1 MTQPNAVAGPS
12 HAGHSLVHND
22 LSATAALAT
31 GIGELSLAYLAPDPA
46 PLPPLHRHLQSRLD
60 KNMNT
65 TAPPRPRSM
74 IHPTHDLLGRY
85 GILPVYDEFVRPFT
99 TSAPSAIEDKGKR
112 KEDEADEGRH
122 GPKEGLFQ
130 HGYKAFIKDL
140 GLGKHN
146 HKKDTFLTDL
156 MQMPEK
162 QPVQVAKLD
171 RSTLLHAF
179 RLKEG
184 GVPGFNTSALTGDDK
199 ERKKKV
205 RAVIHLFPLIR
216 THMPLINYRIQFAS
230 RCLQKKKRPIDPSQP
245 SAPTTPA
252 AGPSTPGTAA
262 APIRRPTGP
271 LPPSQLA
278 SSHVP
283 SAQQTPQRPSQQ
295 QSSQQRHPLPANPKT
310 AATVRPPGAGVGTG
324 GGTVKRKDR
333 EDGVNGHVGN
343 MGGNMGTGGTGL
355 KPAKKRKMD
364 PMAFAPGHH
373 HHAQPVQQPTPH
385 Y

>member
-12 HAGHSLVHND
+12 HAGQSSVHSDPL
-22 LSATAALAT
+22 ALAA
-31 GIGELSLAYLAPDPA
+31 GIGGLSLAYLAPDPA
-46 PLPPLHRHLQSRLD
+46 PL
-60 KNMNT
+60 
-65 TAPPRPRSM
+65 RPRSS
-74 IHPTHDLLGRY
+74 IHPTHDLLGKY

-99 TSAPSAIEDKGKR
+99 MSAPSIVEDKGKR
-112 KEDEADEGRH
+112 KEDEGEEGRH

-156 MQMPEK
+156 MQIPEK
-162 QPVQVAKLD
+162 QPVQVVKLD
-171 RSTLLHAF
+171 RSTLVHAF

-199 ERKKKV
+199 ERKKK
-205 RAVIHLFPLIR
+205 
-216 THMPLINYRIQFAS
+216 
-230 RCLQKKKRPIDPSQP
+230 KKKRPIDPSQP
-245 SAPTTPA
+245 SAPATPA
-252 AGPSTPGTAA
+252 AGPSTPGAA
-262 APIRRPTGP
+262 ASIRRPAGP

-283 SAQQTPQRPSQQ
+283 QPPSQRPTQQ
-295 QSSQQRHPLPANPKT
+295 QQAPQRHPLPANPKT
-310 AATVRPPGAGVGTG
+310 AAAAAAAARPLGAGA
-324 GGTVKRKDR
+324 GTVKRKDR

-343 MGGNMGTGGTGL
+343 MGGNMGPTGGTGL

>member
-12 HAGHSLVHND
+12 HAGQSSAHND
-22 LSATAALAT
+22 LSIATALAT
-31 GIGELSLAYLAPDPA
+31 GIGGLSLAAYLAPDPA
-46 PLPPLHRHLQSRLD
+46 P
-60 KNMNT
+60 
-65 TAPPRPRSM
+65 PRPRSS
-74 IHPTHDLLGRY
+74 IHPTQDLLGRY

-99 TSAPSAIEDKGKR
+99 TSAPSTIEDKGKR
-112 KEDEADEGRH
+112 KEDEDEGRH

-162 QPVQVAKLD
+162 QPAQVTKLD
-171 RSTLLHAF
+171 RTTLVHAF

-199 ERKKKV
+199 ERKKK
-205 RAVIHLFPLIR
+205 
-216 THMPLINYRIQFAS
+216 
-230 RCLQKKKRPIDPSQP
+230 KKKRPIDPSQP
-245 SAPTTPA
+245 SAPATPA
-252 AGPSTPGTAA
+252 AGPSTPGAA

-283 SAQQTPQRPSQQ
+283 STQQPPQRPPQQ
-295 QSSQQRHPLPANPKT
+295 QQPPQRHPLPANPK
-310 AATVRPPGAGVGTG
+310 AAAAAARPLGAGA
-324 GGTVKRKDR
+324 GTVKRKDR

-343 MGGNMGTGGTGL
+343 MGGNMGPAGGTGL

>member
-12 HAGHSLVHND
+12 HAGQSSAHD
-22 LSATAALAT
+22 LSTTMALAA
-31 GIGELSLAYLAPDPA
+31 GIGGISLAAYLAPDPA
-46 PLPPLHRHLQSRLD
+46 PL
-60 KNMNT
+60 
-65 TAPPRPRSM
+65 RPRSS

-99 TSAPSAIEDKGKR
+99 MSAPSAVEDKGKR
-112 KEDEADEGRH
+112 KEEETEEGRH

-162 QPVQVAKLD
+162 QPAQVAKLD
-171 RSTLLHAF
+171 RSTLVHAF

-199 ERKKKV
+199 ERKKK
-205 RAVIHLFPLIR
+205 
-216 THMPLINYRIQFAS
+216 
-230 RCLQKKKRPIDPSQP
+230 KKKRPIDPSQP
-245 SAPTTPA
+245 SAPATPA
-252 AGPSTPGTAA
+252 AGPSTPGATAT
-262 APIRRPTGP
+262 PIRRPTGP

-283 SAQQTPQRPSQQ
+283 PTQQSQQRPQQ
-295 QSSQQRHPLPANPKT
+295 QPPPQRHPLPANPKM
-310 AATVRPPGAGVGTG
+310 AAAARPPGAGVGTG
-324 GGTVKRKDR
+324 TVKRKDR
-333 EDGVNGHVGN
+333 EDSMNGHSGN
-343 MGGNMGTGGTGL
+343 MGGNMGPTGGTGL

>member
-22 LSATAALAT
+22 LSTTTALTT
-31 GIGELSLAYLAPDPA
+31 GIGGLSLAYLAPDPA
-46 PLPPLHRHLQSRLD
+46 P
-60 KNMNT
+60 
-65 TAPPRPRSM
+65 PRARST

-99 TSAPSAIEDKGKR
+99 TSAPSTIEDKGKR

-156 MQMPEK
+156 MQMPDK
-162 QPVQVAKLD
+162 PPVQVAKID
-171 RSTLLHAF
+171 RSTLVHAF

-205 RAVIHLFPLIR
+205 CAVIHLFPLIR

-230 RCLQKKKRPIDPSQP
+230 CCLQKKKRPIDPSQP
-245 SAPTTPA
+245 SAPATPA
-252 AGPSTPGTAA
+252 AGPSTPGAA

-295 QSSQQRHPLPANPKT
+295 QPSQQRHPLPANPKT
-310 AATVRPPGAGVGTG
+310 AAAGRPPGTGVGTG

-343 MGGNMGTGGTGL
+343 MGGNMG
-355 KPAKKRKMD
+355 
-364 PMAFAPGHH
+364 
-373 HHAQPVQQPTPH
+373 Q
-385 Y
+385 

>member
-12 HAGHSLVHND
+12 HAGQSSAHND
-22 LSATAALAT
+22 LLTATALAT
-31 GIGELSLAYLAPDPA
+31 GIGGLSLAAYLAPDPA
-46 PLPPLHRHLQSRLD
+46 P
-60 KNMNT
+60 
-65 TAPPRPRSM
+65 ARPRSS

-99 TSAPSAIEDKGKR
+99 TSAPSVEDKGKR
-112 KEDEADEGRH
+112 REDETEEGRH

-162 QPVQVAKLD
+162 QPAQVAKLD
-171 RSTLLHAF
+171 RSTLVHAF

-205 RAVIHLFPLIR
+205 RTVITSL
-216 THMPLINYRIQFAS
+216 
-230 RCLQKKKRPIDPSQP
+230 PIDPYSYAPP
-245 SAPTTPA
+245 SITESNSLRAVSRKRSARSTHPSRPPPR
-252 AGPSTPGTAA
+252 AGASTPGAGP
-262 APIRRPTGP
+262 PIRRPTGP
-271 LPPSQLA
+271 LPTSQLA
-278 SSHVP
+278 SGHVP
-283 SAQQTPQRPSQQ
+283 SAQPPQRPPQPP
-295 QSSQQRHPLPANPKT
+295 QRHPLPANPKT
-310 AATVRPPGAGVGTG
+310 AAARPPGAGVGAG
-324 GGTVKRKDR
+324 AGTVKRKDR
-333 EDGVNGHVGN
+333 EDSVNGHVGN
-343 MGGNMGTGGTGL
+343 MGGNTGSTGGTGL

>member
-12 HAGHSLVHND
+12 HAGQSLAHTD
-22 LSATAALAT
+22 LSTATALVT
-31 GIGELSLAYLAPDPA
+31 GVGGLSLAYFSPDPA
-46 PLPPLHRHLQSRLD
+46 PS
-60 KNMNT
+60 
-65 TAPPRPRSM
+65 RPRSS

-99 TSAPSAIEDKGKR
+99 TSVPSVEDKGKR

-162 QPVQVAKLD
+162 QPVQVVKLD
-171 RSTLLHAF
+171 RTTLVHAF

-205 RAVIHLFPLIR
+205 CAVIASLPID
-216 THMPLINYRIQFAS
+216 PYSYAINYRIQFAS
-230 RCLQKKKRPIDPSQP
+230 CCLQKKKRPIDPSQP
-245 SAPTTPA
+245 SAPATPA
-252 AGPSTPGTAA
+252 AGPSTPGAA
-262 APIRRPTGP
+262 ASIRRPTGP

-283 SAQQTPQRPSQQ
+283 PAQQPPQRPSQQ
-295 QSSQQRHPLPANPKT
+295 QQPPQQRHPLPANPKM
-310 AATVRPPGAGVGTG
+310 AAAAARPPGTGTG
-324 GGTVKRKDR
+324 TGMGVGTVKRKDR
-333 EDGVNGHVGN
+333 EDSVNGHAGN
-343 MGGNMGTGGTGL
+343 MGGNMGSTGGTGL
-355 KPAKKRKMD
+355 KPAKKRKMPRAMHWGSELCGVYLVHD
-364 PMAFAPGHH
+364 AFLGGPSACVGPRTWLL
-373 HHAQPVQQPTPH
+373 A
-385 Y
+385 

>member
-1 MTQPNAVAGPS
+1 MGADSTTPTTP
-12 HAGHSLVHND
+12 
-22 LSATAALAT
+22 
-31 GIGELSLAYLAPDPA
+31 
-46 PLPPLHRHLQSRLD
+46 PPLVIPTCE
-60 KNMNT
+60 T
-65 TAPPRPRSM
+65 TAPLRPRSS
-74 IHPTHDLLGRY
+74 IHPTHDLLGKY

-99 TSAPSAIEDKGKR
+99 MSAPSTVEDKGKR
-112 KEDEADEGRH
+112 KEDEGDEGRH

-162 QPVQVAKLD
+162 QPAQVVKLD
-171 RSTLLHAF
+171 RSTLVHAF

-199 ERKKKV
+199 ERKKK
-205 RAVIHLFPLIR
+205 
-216 THMPLINYRIQFAS
+216 
-230 RCLQKKKRPIDPSQP
+230 KKKRPIDPSQP
-245 SAPTTPA
+245 SAPATPA
-252 AGPSTPGTAA
+252 AGPSTPGAG

-283 SAQQTPQRPSQQ
+283 SAPPPSQRPAQQ
-295 QSSQQRHPLPANPKT
+295 QAAQRHPLPANPKT
-310 AATVRPPGAGVGTG
+310 AAAAAVAARPLGAGAGT
-324 GGTVKRKDR
+324 GTVKRKDR
-333 EDGVNGHVGN
+333 EDGVNGHAGN
-343 MGGNMGTGGTGL
+343 MGGNMGPTGGTGL

>member
-12 HAGHSLVHND
+12 QAGHSSVLND
-22 LSATAALAT
+22 LSTAAMAT
-31 GIGELSLAYLAPDPA
+31 GMGALSLEAYLAPDPA
-46 PLPPLHRHLQSRLD
+46 PS
-60 KNMNT
+60 
-65 TAPPRPRSM
+65 RPRST

-99 TSAPSAIEDKGKR
+99 TSAPSAVEDKGKR
-112 KEDEADEGRH
+112 KEDETEEGRH

-146 HKKDTFLTDL
+146 HKKDTFLTNL
-156 MQMPEK
+156 MLMPEK
-162 QPVQVAKLD
+162 QPVQIVKLD
-171 RSTLLHAF
+171 RSTLVHAF

-199 ERKKKV
+199 ERKKK
-205 RAVIHLFPLIR
+205 
-216 THMPLINYRIQFAS
+216 
-230 RCLQKKKRPIDPSQP
+230 KKKRPIDPSQP
-245 SAPTTPA
+245 SAPATPA
-252 AGPSTPGTAA
+252 GGPSTPGAA
-262 APIRRPTGP
+262 APHTTAYRPITLHP
-271 LPPSQLA
+271 QPP
-278 SSHVP
+278 
-283 SAQQTPQRPSQQ
+283 
-295 QSSQQRHPLPANPKT
+295 QQRHPLPANPK
-310 AATVRPPGAGVGTG
+310 AAAAAAAAARPPMAGTGAGVGA
-324 GGTVKRKDR
+324 GTVKRKDR
-333 EDGVNGHVGN
+333 EDGVNGHAGN
-343 MGGNMGTGGTGL
+343 IGGNMGPTGGTGL

>member
-1 MTQPNAVAGPS
+1 MMTQPNAVAGPS
-12 HAGHSLVHND
+12 HAGQPLTQSTATATVLAAGVGSHSLD
-22 LSATAALAT
+22 
-31 GIGELSLAYLAPDPA
+31 AYLPPA
-46 PLPPLHRHLQSRLD
+46 PGALPPTPPPPAISIPRNYVFIHTIAPSR
-60 KNMNT
+60 
-65 TAPPRPRSM
+65 PHSS

-99 TSAPSAIEDKGKR
+99 TSAPSGIEDKGKR

-162 QPVQVAKLD
+162 QPVQVTKLD
-171 RSTLLHAF
+171 RTTLVHAF

-199 ERKKKV
+199 ERKKK
-205 RAVIHLFPLIR
+205 
-216 THMPLINYRIQFAS
+216 
-230 RCLQKKKRPIDPSQP
+230 KKKRPIDPSQP
-245 SAPTTPA
+245 SAPVTPA
-252 AGPSTPGTAA
+252 AAGTPAPGTTV
-262 APIRRPTGP
+262 PIRRPAGP

-283 SAQQTPQRPSQQ
+283 PAQQPSQRAPQ
-295 QSSQQRHPLPANPKT
+295 QQPPQRHPLPANPK
-310 AATVRPPGAGVGTG
+310 AAAGAVRPSATGPGSATGTI
-324 GGTVKRKDR
+324 KRKDR
-333 EDGVNGHVGN
+333 EDGVNGHVGS
-343 MGGNMGTGGTGL
+343 MGGGNMGLTGGTGL
-355 KPAKKRKMD
+355 KPAKKRKMLIGVLTSFELLQD

>member
-12 HAGHSLVHND
+12 HTGQSLAHSD
-22 LSATAALAT
+22 ASIGTGTALT
-31 GIGELSLAYLAPDPA
+31 GGIGSLSLDAYLPPA
-46 PLPPLHRHLQSRLD
+46 PGVLPPLHRHLPSRILKLFMLYNSTISTAHD
-60 KNMNT
+60 NT
-65 TAPPRPRSM
+65 PHTRPTGKIWDTAK
-74 IHPTHDLLGRY
+74 
-85 GILPVYDEFVRPFT
+85 
-99 TSAPSAIEDKGKR
+99 DKGKR
-112 KEDEADEGRH
+112 KEDEADESRH

-162 QPVQVAKLD
+162 QPVQVVKLD
-171 RSTLLHAF
+171 RTTLVHAF

-199 ERKKKV
+199 ERKKK
-205 RAVIHLFPLIR
+205 
-216 THMPLINYRIQFAS
+216 
-230 RCLQKKKRPIDPSQP
+230 KKKRPIDPSQP
-245 SAPTTPA
+245 SAPATPA
-252 AGPSTPGTAA
+252 AAGSAAPSAA
-262 APIRRPTGP
+262 APIRRPAGP

-283 SAQQTPQRPSQQ
+283 PAQ
-295 QSSQQRHPLPANPKT
+295 QSSQRPPQQQPPPQRHPLPANPKA
-310 AATVRPPGAGVGTG
+310 AATAVRPSGAGTASGTG
-324 GGTVKRKDR
+324 TIKRKDR
-333 EDGVNGHVGN
+333 EDSVNGHVGS
-343 MGGNMGTGGTGL
+343 MGGGNMGPTGGTGL

>member
-12 HAGHSLVHND
+12 HAGLSSAHND
-22 LSATAALAT
+22 LPTATALAS
-31 GIGELSLAYLAPDPA
+31 GIGGISLDAYLAPAPA
-46 PLPPLHRHLQSRLD
+46 PS
-60 KNMNT
+60 
-65 TAPPRPRSM
+65 RPRSA
-74 IHPTHDLLGRY
+74 IHPTLDLLGRY

-99 TSAPSAIEDKGKR
+99 TSAPTTIEDKGKR
-112 KEDEADEGRH
+112 KEDETEEGRH

-171 RSTLLHAF
+171 RSTLVHAF

-199 ERKKKV
+199 ERKKK
-205 RAVIHLFPLIR
+205 
-216 THMPLINYRIQFAS
+216 
-230 RCLQKKKRPIDPSQP
+230 KKKRPIDPSQP
-245 SAPTTPA
+245 SAPATPA
-252 AGPSTPGTAA
+252 AGPPTPGTAA
-262 APIRRPTGP
+262 PIRRATGP

-283 SAQQTPQRPSQQ
+283 PTQQTPQRPPQQ
-295 QSSQQRHPLPANPKT
+295 QPTPQRHPLPANPKN
-310 AATVRPPGAGVGTG
+310 AAAAARPPGT
-324 GGTVKRKDR
+324 GTVKRKDR
-333 EDGVNGHVGN
+333 EDSVNGHGGG
-343 MGGNMGTGGTGL
+343 MGGNMGPTGGTGL

>member
-12 HAGHSLVHND
+12 HAGQSSALTD
-22 LSATAALAT
+22 LSTATALST
-31 GIGELSLAYLAPDPA
+31 GIGGLSLGAYFAPEPA
-46 PLPPLHRHLQSRLD
+46 PS
-60 KNMNT
+60 
-65 TAPPRPRSM
+65 RPRSS

-99 TSAPSAIEDKGKR
+99 TSAPSTIEDKGKR

-140 GLGKHN
+140 GLVKHN

-162 QPVQVAKLD
+162 QPVQVVKLD
-171 RSTLLHAF
+171 RTTLVHAF

-199 ERKKKV
+199 ERKKK
-205 RAVIHLFPLIR
+205 
-216 THMPLINYRIQFAS
+216 
-230 RCLQKKKRPIDPSQP
+230 KKKRPIDPSQP
-245 SAPTTPA
+245 SAPPTPA
-252 AGPSTPGTAA
+252 AGPSTPGTT

-278 SSHVP
+278 SGHVP
-283 SAQQTPQRPSQQ
+283 PAQPPQRPPQQ
-295 QSSQQRHPLPANPKT
+295 QPTPQQRHPLPANPKT
-310 AATVRPPGAGVGTG
+310 AAAAARPPGTGTG
-324 GGTVKRKDR
+324 TGMGMGTVKRKDR
-333 EDGVNGHVGN
+333 EDSVNGHAGN
-343 MGGNMGTGGTGL
+343 MGGNMGPTGGTGL

>member
-1 MTQPNAVAGPS
+1 MMTQPNAVAGPS
-12 HAGHSLVHND
+12 HAGQPLTQSTATATALAAGVGSHSLD
-22 LSATAALAT
+22 
-31 GIGELSLAYLAPDPA
+31 AYLPPA
-46 PLPPLHRHLQSRLD
+46 PAPSR
-60 KNMNT
+60 
-65 TAPPRPRSM
+65 PHSS

-99 TSAPSAIEDKGKR
+99 TSAPSGIEDKGKR

-162 QPVQVAKLD
+162 QPVQVTKLD
-171 RSTLLHAF
+171 RTTLVHAF

-199 ERKKKV
+199 ERKKK
-205 RAVIHLFPLIR
+205 
-216 THMPLINYRIQFAS
+216 
-230 RCLQKKKRPIDPSQP
+230 KKKRPIDPSQP
-245 SAPTTPA
+245 SAPVTPA
-252 AGPSTPGTAA
+252 AAGTPAPGTTV
-262 APIRRPTGP
+262 PIRRPAGP

-283 SAQQTPQRPSQQ
+283 PAQQPSQRAPQ
-295 QSSQQRHPLPANPKT
+295 QQPPQRHPLPANPK
-310 AATVRPPGAGVGTG
+310 AAAGAVRPSVTGPGSATGTI
-324 GGTVKRKDR
+324 KRKDR
-333 EDGVNGHVGN
+333 EDGVNGHVGS
-343 MGGNMGTGGTGL
+343 MGGGNMGLTGGTGL